1 MLIEPWML
9 LGLQTAFL
17 IPLLVSIAF
26 RARGN
31 YFAHGISMIITVVV
45 ELVGILSVSF
55 LFADV
60 RAMEPLLSPF
70 STMVVFGTHS
80 FFGVATLVSAIWLV
94 LLWRPK
100 STDFAARSKSIWQAT
115 LILWTLAFVI
125 GLTLYVALTTNII
138 G

>member
-1 MLIEPWML
+1 ML

-17 IPLLVSIAF
+17 VPLLVSIAF
-26 RARGN
+26 RTRAN
-31 YFAHGISMIITVVV
+31 YFAHGISMIIAVIV
-45 ELVGILSVSF
+45 ELVGFLSVLF

-60 RAMEPLLSPF
+60 RAMEPLLSPL

-94 LLWRPK
+94 LLWHPK
-100 STDFAARSKSIWQAT
+100 SKDFAVRSKSIWQAI
-115 LILWTLAFVI
+115 LILWTLAFVV
-125 GLTLYVALTTNII
+125 GLILYVALTTNII